1 MHGAFGFVYDNDND
15 LDDGDVGCK
24 LVVATTTNTNT
35 PLQYSLSASV
45 FSSTEMNK
53 FHVNIATEDEP
64 FEASIY
70 CENEL
75 LVSRALDGPRK
86 DNPPLEYTVTGVPF
100 TSLPTSTPTTLA
112 TKTPTLSPT
121 SSSTRS
127 PTSSPTKAPTRSPTL
142 FPTTSPT
149 SSPTKVPTRSPTF
162 SPTKVPTKAPMKDP
176 THNPTFAPTKAPIKT
191 PTVTCAIL
199 GKKNKIKKFCNKA
212 GRIKGISKFP
222 IFWEFDMSL
231 TNKELSSLECKSDL
245 CTAADCCKV
254 GRERKCSS
262 TDNKGNN
269 KPFQEEQCDD
279 GFVLHSE
286 KKLEKKK
293 CTGNKGKKCLSK
305 NCCKKKKK

>member
-1 MHGAFGFVYDNDND
+1 MG
-15 LDDGDVGCK
+15 
-24 LVVATTTNTNT
+24 
-35 PLQYSLSASV
+35 
-45 FSSTEMNK
+45 
-53 FHVNIATEDEP
+53 IATEDEP

-70 CENEL
+70 CENKL

-86 DNPPLEYTVTGVPF
+86 DNPPLEYTVTGIPF

-149 SSPTKVPTRSPTF
+149 S
-162 SPTKVPTKAPMKDP
+162 
-176 THNPTFAPTKAPIKT
+176 APTKAPIKT

-199 GKKNKIKKFCNKA
+199 GNKNKIKKFCNKA

-231 TNKELSSLECKSDL
+231 TNKELFSLECKSDL

-286 KKLEKKK
+286 NKLEKKK